1 VEYPK
6 SITLINRS
14 AASSA
19 DFIGKRRAGPFT
31 MGVSTNPGQM
41 DTVLIMYFWSV
52 GRQESKIIRMAIL
65 DEE

>member
-6 SITLINRS
+6 SITFTNRS

-19 DFIGKRRAGPFT
+19 DFIGNRLAGPFT

-41 DTVLIMYFWSV
+41 DTALIVYLWSV

-65 DEE
+65 DAE